1 MHILPHWN
9 LDGHEGEK
17 VSIWVYSNC
26 DEVQLTVN
34 GRRLERK
41 KMPVNGHLEWTATYK
56 PGYVKAV
63 GYKNG
68 RKVMEERI
76 ETTGKAVRSEIT
88 YDTVGDISI
97 ATIRMVDEKGRFV
110 PTANEKVNFNTD
122 GSWRI
127 LGWGNGD
134 PAFQHI
140 ERPVIYGPSASGE
153 SGTPAPDHEAR
164 TIEITT
170 FNGLA
175 QVILQ
180 KK

>member
-1 MHILPHWN
+1 MPH
-9 LDGHEGEK
+9 
-17 VSIWVYSNC
+17 
-26 DEVQLTVN
+26 
-34 GRRLERK
+34 
-41 KMPVNGHLEWTATYK
+41 NGHLEWTATYK

-76 ETTGKAVRSEIT
+76 ETTGKPVMAETSYE
-88 YDTVGDISI
+88 TVGDITI

-110 PTANEKVNFNTD
+110 PTANEKVDFNTD

-140 ERPVIYGPSASGE
+140 ERPVVYGPSASGTD
-153 SGTPAPDHEAR
+153 STPVPDSEAR

-175 QVILQ
+175 QVILG
-180 KK
+180 KN